1 MDNVI
6 PIKRK
11 CNGGQPSPDAHI
23 DSDSYALLVKTLTL
37 MGFLELFL
45 ADDDAG
51 RHFDE
56 LGRLTFQLDRL
67 ARRFTS
73 PKEGS

>member
-1 MDNVI
+1 MGNVI

-11 CNGGQPSPDAHI
+11 CNGGQPSADAHI
-23 DSDSYALLVKTLTL
+23 DNASYALLVET
-37 MGFLELFL
+37 MIGFMELFISEC
-45 ADDDAG
+45 DAG
-51 RHFDE
+51 RHCDE

-67 ARRFTS
+67 ARRFRS

>member
-11 CNGGQPSPDAHI
+11 YNGGQPSPDAHI
-23 DSDSYALLVKTLTL
+23 DSDSYALLVKTL
-37 MGFLELFL
+37 MGFLELLL
-45 ADDDAG
+45 AEDDAG

>member
-1 MDNVI
+1 MGNVV
-6 PIKRK
+6 PFKRK
-11 CNGGQPSPDAHI
+11 VDGDQTSADAHI
-23 DSDSYALLVKTLTL
+23 DSDSYALLVKTLT
-37 MGFLELFL
+37 GFLELFISEG
-45 ADDDAG
+45 DAG
-51 RHFDE
+51 RHCDE